1 MSCGWNEVDDHRFR
15 LRKRVG
21 SMKTDECSARAELQ
35 RLLTAALEV
44 ADTLDLT
51 LVGIHIDEA
60 RNLLLQRDV
69 PVH

>member
-1 MSCGWNEVDDHRFR
+1 
-15 LRKRVG
+15 
-21 SMKTDECSARAELQ
+21 MKTDECSARAELQ